1 MRALLHRLPKPLLFA
16 LLGGLGCAV
25 GWLPGELLLSALRPP
40 AKVSAAT
47 SEASSAPLVVAKV
60 AEAAPEPQVFPPQL
74 VARLKREEAK
84 TGDVQISLMWDSLN
98 DLDLHCVGPDGE
110 RIYHNHRRSQ
120 SGGELDVDMNARY
133 TGRSEVI
140 FVLDCSGSM
149 TGRRMEETKLAAA
162 DLAQRLPP
170 GMPLAVVGFHTTA
183 SNRLS
188 FTNDTPT
195 VVRFVESLRAQG
207 GTRMDLGLL
216 AAQDEFARTDKRRGA
231 TGPNPTNAPLRS
243 VLLFTDGVPNK
254 GTEDATVAA
263 ARQLRRGGVRVIA
276 VGTGDARL
284 DFLTSLTE
292 STNQVFIA
300 TDGSLARA
308 FAAAENLLKSPDWN
322 RPQAAATNAVPA
334 LGVAH
339 TVVVAMDAWA
349 GPLFVMTN
357 RITRNNVIIPNAAIT
372 NLHLPLFVQS
382 RLPPNAQLGWT
393 GGAAT
398 NLVIAPPADPKAFT
412 NLLARNLAPMPADDA
427 AGPLMVGTLRTA
439 VATLTNALGGWPVA
453 RRRATTNAVLMGSVA
468 YVLQRPL
475 PTDAHPA
482 FLAELAAAKR
492 GAVNVFLLEN
502 YRSGFLPQAVLNET
516 QGIIN
521 SLNVRSPRMPTS
533 GKNAASGLPLATLSP
548 ISMFNELGGRLTTLE
563 FATLQATRPPST
575 RVSKEPVENIFWPKG
590 EAPAGKYLVE
600 VVHFGA
606 HATAEPTSYFVGLR
620 LNGQVHEFKGHIA
633 PGQTNRVHE
642 FNLRSAADL
651 AREQQAKEAAARA
664 ERREKLLRVSTPAG
678 TIRATA
684 GFGRNLLAAALWTAA
699 LAVGLAA
706 LVTLGQ
712 ALLLRARWLA
722 TRRTWVV
729 LAVALAAGLL
739 SGAVSQGGFAL
750 FASGATSLSAGAT
763 ELLRFGQVIGWATL
777 GALLGLG
784 LAFAVPNLP
793 GHRAALAGAGGGVLG
808 ALAFLALTGWV
819 GETLGR
825 LLGAVVLGAA
835 IGLVVAL
842 VERLAREAALIVHW
856 HENER
861 TVINLGAEPVILGSS
876 PEAHLYLPKHKGFPP
891 VTAIVTF
898 REGRVQMENKLSNS
912 THTLAAGNKLQIGE
926 LWIEIQTDA
935 K

>member
-25 GWLPGELLLSALRPP
+25 GWLPGELLLSALRPV

-170 GMPLAVVGFHTTA
+170 GMPLAVVGFHSTA

-322 RPQAAATNAVPA
+322 RVQPVRTAPA
-334 LGVAH
+334 LRVAH
-339 TVVVAMDAWA
+339 TVVLAVDAWA
-349 GPLFVMTN
+349 GPLLVTTN
-357 RITRNNVIIPNAAIT
+357 PVVRNNVRVASVART
-372 NLHLPLFVQS
+372 NLAFLPLATRLSLSGVRLGFVGGGVPELV
-382 RLPPNAQLGWT
+382 LPPPGDM
-393 GGAAT
+393 G
-398 NLVIAPPADPKAFT
+398 AFT
-412 NLLARNLAPMPADDA
+412 NLLATKMTTLPDDRA
-427 AGPLMVGTLRTA
+427 AGPLMVETLRTA
-439 VATLTNALGGWPVA
+439 IAALTNSLGGWP
-453 RRRATTNAVLMGSVA
+453 ATTRVQASNSVPMGSVA
-468 YVLQRPL
+468 YLLGRTL
-475 PTDAHPA
+475 PADAHGR
-482 FLAELAAAKR
+482 FLAELERAKR
-492 GAVNVFLLEN
+492 GGVNVLLLEAYN
-502 YRSGFLPQAVLNET
+502 SGHLPQPFVDASRGV
-516 QGIIN
+516 IN
-521 SLNVRSPRMPTS
+521 RTTLAPMPVPVNSTRFSP
-533 GKNAASGLPLATLSP
+533 ASTAGANGHLLLRQ
-548 ISMFNELGGRLTTLE
+548 LGERFATLE
-563 FATLQATRPPST
+563 FAHLQALRPAPA
-575 RVSKEPVENIFWPKG
+575 RVSNEPVENIFWPKG

-651 AREQQAKEAAARA
+651 AREQQAKETAARA
-664 ERREKLLRVSTPAG
+664 ERRERLLRVSTPAG

-684 GFGRNLLAAALWTAA
+684 GFVRNLLAAALWTAA

-750 FASGATSLSAGAT
+750 FASGATSLSAGAA

-825 LLGAVVLGAA
+825 LLGAVVLGAT

-898 REGRVQMENKLSNS
+898 RDGRVQMENKLSNS
-912 THTLAAGNKLQIGE
+912 THTLAGGNKLQIGE